1 MFVVVINDDEVT
13 IMKKTILL
21 LFFVF
26 LSFYLPNILAQETD
40 GNVVGVQFEGGFGI
54 GRLTD
59 NSSSVQLLFSPYF
72 RLNENLSAGIGIGYM
87 KYFSPINENSIPL
100 YFHTNYIFE
109 THTRLK
115 PVVLLKVGYGFLSDE
130 INIVGDIQGK
140 NEIKGGLFL
149 SPAIGLTYRRK
160 NFHSIFLT
168 VSFDLQNIVAKRIFP
183 ANPEFDTKDK
193 TTNSAFG
200 IKLGYEF

>member
-1 MFVVVINDDEVT
+1 
-13 IMKKTILL
+13 MKKSM
-21 LFFVF
+21 LFFFIF
-26 LSFYLPNILAQETD
+26 LSFFLPNIQAQEAD
-40 GNVVGVQFEGGFGI
+40 RNVVGLQLEGGFGI
-54 GRLTD
+54 GLKD

-200 IKLGYEF
+200 IKLGYDF